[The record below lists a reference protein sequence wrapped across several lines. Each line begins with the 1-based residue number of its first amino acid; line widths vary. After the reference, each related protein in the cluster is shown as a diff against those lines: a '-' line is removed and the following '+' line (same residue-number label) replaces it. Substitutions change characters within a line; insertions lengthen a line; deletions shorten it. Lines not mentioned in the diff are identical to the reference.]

1 MGGGVEFGQTSVYII
16 LLLLLFNK
24 SFFRNK
30 SMVKYLRL
38 LHFRGFDRTTPRTIS
53 SVKTNLVTEIVT
65 SSVGLTRQ
73 VHFNA
78 FPLCKSFYFQQ

>member
-1 MGGGVEFGQTSVYII
+1 MGGGVELGQTSVYII

-24 SFFRNK
+24 SFFRKK

-38 LHFRGFDRTTPRTIS
+38 LHRAIS
-53 SVKTNLVTEIVT
+53 SVYTNLVTEIVT
-65 SSVGLTRQ
+65 SPVGLTRQ